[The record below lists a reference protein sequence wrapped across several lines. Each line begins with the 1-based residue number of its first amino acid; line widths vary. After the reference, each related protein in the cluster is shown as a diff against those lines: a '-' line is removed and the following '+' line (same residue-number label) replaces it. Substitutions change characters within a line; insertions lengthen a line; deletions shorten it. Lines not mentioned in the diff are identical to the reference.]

1 MLVNIGAFIGQKGV
15 SDLLELELQVVGN
28 HVTWVLGTKLGSSER
43 ITSTLNHE
51 AVFPVRFVV
60 VISIKLVE
68 LWRCTSSNPV
78 LERQVDL

>member
-15 SDLLELELQVVGN
+15 SDLLELELQVVGSY
-28 HVTWVLGTKLGSSER
+28 VTWVLGTKPGSSDR
-43 ITSTLNHE
+43 VTSTPNHE

-60 VISIKLVE
+60 IISVKLVE
-68 LWRCTSSNPV
+68 LWWCTSSNPA